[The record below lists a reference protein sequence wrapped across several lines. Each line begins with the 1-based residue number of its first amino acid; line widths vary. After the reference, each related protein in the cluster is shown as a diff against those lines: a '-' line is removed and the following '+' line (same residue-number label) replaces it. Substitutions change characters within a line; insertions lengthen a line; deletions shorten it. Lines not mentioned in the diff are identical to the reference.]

1 MLGAK
6 ECHTHNV
13 LHRDFKLDNILL
25 DRGLKCAKICDFGV
39 SKIIKRN
46 ETIYD
51 QCGTPAYLAPEIAA
65 ERGYENFTVDVWSLG
80 ICLFVIL
87 TGSVPFRAPT
97 IPELYKMVLK
107 GKFNVPEYL
116 SSEAEDLL
124 RRMLHVVPHSRI
136 KVQQVL
142 AHPWFK
148 MTDEDKE
155 TIKWP
160 EFLG

>member
-6 ECHTHNV
+6 ECHSHNV

-25 DRGLKCAKICDFGV
+25 DRNLKTAKICDFGV
-39 SKIIKRN
+39 SKLIKRN

-87 TGSVPFRAPT
+87 TGTVPFRAPT

-107 GKFNVPEYL
+107 GKFTCPEYL
-116 SSEAEDLL
+116 SNEVSDLL
-124 RRMLHVVPHSRI
+124 HRMLHVVPTTRI
-136 KVQQVL
+136 KVQ
-142 AHPWFK
+142 
-148 MTDEDKE
+148 
-155 TIKWP
+155 
-160 EFLG
+160 